1 MLESVKISRRQ
12 SEIRQALAALVGKT
26 QPTDDETR
34 SMETMDSEYRQ
45 NEIRYRA
52 SLIAEDGERREA
64 GRELETRGGAEWA
77 KLIDRFEVRQVA
89 LFLDEGAALSGPT
102 AEVVTELRSRG
113 GYRGV
118 PVPWAALSRE
128 RRSGETI
135 ASGVASPTQTMPIV
149 DRLFVSTVAGLM
161 GAQFMNI
168 DAGLVEWPVVTST
181 VAAAWA
187 NGEIAAVGSPQA
199 FATTERSV
207 DPSNTFGV
215 QMKISRKAL
224 KQLGGV
230 EDAVRRDMLSA
241 ISVGLDNAAFN
252 GTGSSGEPL
261 GIIYG
266 ASTYGITE
274 TDAGAASTWSDFQQ
288 RLAAFIT
295 SGALAGTAGVRLAVT
310 PDIWTILDAALFDAG
325 SGITE
330 WDKLLRT
337 IPNPVI
343 TPQMP
348 AGKSLFTVTKDGV
361 APFTVATW
369 GAVDMIRDPYSDAAS
384 GGLRL
389 TGLVTADIAVL
400 RPQQIQ
406 IVEDLGS

>member
-1 MLESVKISRRQ
+1 MLESRRIELRR
-12 SEIRQALAALVGKT
+12 SEVRQQLASLAAKT
-26 QPTDDETR
+26 EPTADEVR
-34 SMETMDSEYRQ
+34 SMESLDQEYRTL
-45 NEIRYRA
+45 EVRLRA
-52 SLIAEDGERREA
+52 SLIAEDTERAAA
-64 GRELETRGGAEWA
+64 GRDLETRGDAEWS
-77 KLIDRFEVRQVA
+77 KLIDRYEVRQICLA
-89 LFLDEGAALSGPT
+89 LDEGAALSGPT
-102 AEVVTELRSRG
+102 AEVVTELRSRH
-113 GYRGV
+113 GYRGF
-118 PVPWAALSRE
+118 PLPYAALE
-128 RRSGETI
+128 KRSGETI
-135 ASGVASPTQTMPIV
+135 ASGIASPTQTMGIV
-149 DRLFVSTVAGLM
+149 DRIFAPTVAGLM
-161 GAQFMNI
+161 GASFINI
-168 DAGLVEWPVVTST
+168 DVGNVEWPVTTST

-187 NGEIAAVGSPQA
+187 NGELAAVGSPQA
-199 FATTERSV
+199 FATTERTV

-215 QMKISRKAL
+215 QMKISRKSL

-241 ISVGLDNAAFN
+241 ISVGLDSAAFN
-252 GTGSSGEPL
+252 GSGSSGEPL

-274 TDAGAASTWSDFQQ
+274 TDAGATSTWSDFQQ

-310 PDIWTILDAALFDAG
+310 PAIWTLLDAAIFDEG
-325 SGITE
+325 SGVTE
-330 WDKLLRT
+330 WDRLKLT

-348 AGKSLFTVTKDGV
+348 ADTSLFTVTKDGV

-369 GAVDMIRDPYSDAAS
+369 GSIDVVRDPFSDAAS

-389 TGLVTADIAVL
+389 TALVTADVAVL

-406 IVEDLGS
+406 IVADLGS

>member
-1 MLESVKISRRQ
+1 MLESVKVSRRQ
-12 SEIRQALAALVGKT
+12 SEIRAALATLVGKDK
-26 QPTDDETR
+26 PTDDEVR
-34 SMETMDSEYRQ
+34 SMTDLDKEYAVNET
-45 NEIRYRA
+45 RYRA
-52 SLIAEDGERREA
+52 ALIAEDTERRDA
-64 GRELETRGGAEWA
+64 GRDLENRGSAEWS

-89 LFLDEGAALSGPT
+89 LFLDEGTALSGPT
-102 AEVVTELRSRG
+102 AEVVAELRSRS

-118 PVPWAALSRE
+118 PLPYAALE
-128 RRSGETI
+128 RRVGETI
-135 ASGVASPTQTMPIV
+135 ASGIANPTQTMPIV
-149 DRLFVSTVAGLM
+149 DRIFAPTVAGLM
-161 GAQFMNI
+161 GAQFINI
-168 DAGLVEWPVVTST
+168 DAGAVEWPVTTST

-187 NGEIAAVGSPQA
+187 NGELAAVGSPQA
-199 FATTERSV
+199 FATTERTV

-215 QMKISRKAL
+215 QMKISRKSL

-241 ISVGLDNAAFN
+241 ISVGLDGAAFN
-252 GTGSSGEPL
+252 GTGSTGQPL

-274 TDAGAASTWSDFQQ
+274 TDAGPASTWADFQQ

-310 PDIWTILDAALFDAG
+310 PAVWTVLDAALFDEG

-337 IPNPVI
+337 IPTPVI
-343 TPQMP
+343 TPTMP
-348 AGKSLFTVTKDGV
+348 AGTSLFTVTKDGV

-369 GAVDMIRDPYSDAAS
+369 GAIDVIRDPFSDAAS

-389 TGLVTADIAVL
+389 TGLVTADVAVL

-406 IVEDLGS
+406 IIEDLGS